1 MSLRSFFGIG
11 PAAKAAA
18 IARDIDAG
26 VAAYESGDLTGAEH
40 AFAAALARDA
50 NHPRALHLM
59 GVARLAT
66 GDAHAAEG
74 LIRRA
79 LAADPAA
86 HLQWFNLGNALVA
99 QGRIADAAEAFAQAT
114 GRAPGHFAS
123 WFNLARARADLG
135 DLGAAIEA
143 CEHCANLQPDD
154 PSALTEL
161 GSLRFRRAETTLL
174 VADFDLVIDIL
185 RHALTLPDP
194 PAATV
199 HNARLILGQALSRR
213 GRHSEALTLFQ
224 SAQRDAPDDL
234 DANINLANCLNSMGR
249 LRDAAPHYERV
260 ARLFPAHLPAVSS
273 AISAANYAGDFDA
286 LPNARWRDDLM
297 RLFADPRRHRHWPNP
312 RVPERRLRL
321 GYVSP
326 DFRDHVAMR
335 LLEGVLVSHN
345 RERFEICIYD
355 AAVFRDLRNR
365 ELRAH
370 ADLWREIDT
379 LSTGESERLIRADG
393 IDILVDLA
401 GHTSG
406 NRLMVFARKPAPVQV
421 TWLAYPGSTGLP
433 EIDYIISD
441 PFTTPPDCEGL
452 FSERVWRLP
461 VSRFCFSPPQGS
473 PESRMPAEDM
483 PPTFGSF
490 NNPSKLN
497 AEVLRLWARVLDAV
511 PGSRLLL
518 KYGALDD
525 SSAREWMR
533 SCLTAAGFDLRRV
546 EMRGWTRYLDALDQ
560 YADMHVALDPFP
572 FCGGLTS
579 LDALWMGVP
588 VVTLTQPQMAGRQTE
603 AFLRCLGEGDLV
615 AEDKDRYVHIAAGLV
630 SDRQRLVRYR
640 AGLRESMRR
649 SALLDHVRFTRD
661 LETALRGMWR
671 AWCEQGGTQQQV
683 VRD

>member
-1 MSLRSFFGIG
+1 LSLRSLFGLG
-11 PAAKAAA
+11 PAGKAAA

-26 VAAYESGDLTGAEH
+26 IAAYESGDPARAEQ
-40 AFAAALARDA
+40 AFAAALAKDA

-59 GVARLAT
+59 GVARLAA
-66 GDAHAAEG
+66 GDARAAEG

-79 LAADPAA
+79 LAADPAP
-86 HLQWFNLGNALVA
+86 HLPWFNLGNALAA
-99 QGRIADAAEAFAQAT
+99 QGCTADAAAAFAEAAR
-114 GRAPGHFAS
+114 RAPGHFAS
-123 WFNLARARADLG
+123 WFNLSRARADLG
-135 DLGAAIEA
+135 DLVAAIEA
-143 CEHCANLQPDD
+143 CEHCAELHPDD

-161 GSLRFRRAETTLL
+161 GLLRFRHAQTTLL
-174 VADFDLVIDIL
+174 VADFDSVIDIL
-185 RHALTLPDP
+185 RRALSLPNP
-194 PAATV
+194 PAATA
-199 HNARLILGQALSRR
+199 HNLHLILGEALSRR

-249 LRDAAPHYERV
+249 ILDAAPYYERV
-260 ARLFPAHLPAVSS
+260 VRLFPAHLPAVSS

-286 LPNARWRDDLM
+286 LRNARWRDDLM
-297 RLFADPRRHRHWPNP
+297 RLFADPRRHRHWPNS
-312 RVPERRLRL
+312 RVPDRRLRL

-335 LLEGVLVSHN
+335 LLEGVLANHD

-355 AAVFRDLRNR
+355 AAVIRDLRNR

-379 LSTGESERLIRADG
+379 FSTDESERLIRADG

-441 PFTTPPDCEGL
+441 PVTTPPDCAGL
-452 FSERVWRLP
+452 YSERVWRLP
-461 VSRFCFSPPQGS
+461 ASRFCFTPPQGS
-473 PESRMPAEDM
+473 PEPRMPAEDM

-497 AEVLRLWARVLDAV
+497 AEVLKLWARVLDAV

-533 SCLTAAGFDLRRV
+533 ACLTTAGFDLRRV
-546 EMRGWTRYLDALDQ
+546 EMRGWTRYVDALDQ

-572 FCGGLTS
+572 FSGGLTS

-603 AFLRCLGEGDLV
+603 AFLRCLGEDGLV
-615 AEDKDRYVHIAAGLV
+615 AEDKDRYVRIAAGLV
-630 SDRQRLVRYR
+630 GDRQRLVRYR
-640 AGLRESMRR
+640 AGLRESLRE
-649 SALLDHVRFTRD
+649 SALFDHVRFTRD

-671 AWCEQGGTQQQV
+671 NWCEQGGAQQQAA
-683 VRD
+683 RD